1 MFFIEKKVFA
11 VFLCNKYGMSLI
23 IVSDLINPPSEGL
36 YFRHLTMVSA
46 LDFKQDVLIE
56 SEKEYVDIYYNYL
69 KKRGLYD
76 FVEEFIQPEWRVDG
90 IRIDTELNYPKTIK
104 TNYIRYENVENLIK
118 QIKSLS
124 SIL

>member
-69 KKRGLYD
+69 KKKGLYD

-90 IRIDTELNYPKTIK
+90 IRVDTELNYPKTIK

>member
-69 KKRGLYD
+69 KKKGLYD

-90 IRIDTELNYPKTIK
+90 IRVDTELNYPKTIK

-118 QIKSLS
+118 QIKGLS

>member
-1 MFFIEKKVFA
+1 
-11 VFLCNKYGMSLI
+11 MSLI

-36 YFRHLTMVSA
+36 YFRHLTMVSSID
-46 LDFKQDVLIE
+46 LKQQVLIE

-69 KKRGLYD
+69 KTKGLYD
-76 FVEEFIQPEWRVDG
+76 FVEEFVQPEWKVVG

-118 QIKSLS
+118 QVKQLTLIV
-124 SIL
+124 

>member
-1 MFFIEKKVFA
+1 MFFLQKKVFTM
-11 VFLCNKYGMSLI
+11 FLCNKYGMSLI

-36 YFRHLTMVSA
+36 YFRHLTMVSSID
-46 LDFKQDVLIE
+46 LKQEVLIE

-69 KKRGLYD
+69 KKKGLYD
-76 FVEEFIQPEWRVDG
+76 FVGEFIQPEWKVDG

-118 QIKSLS
+118 QIKELTL
-124 SIL
+124 IV

>member
-23 IVSDLINPPSEGL
+23 IVSDLINPPPEGL